1 MATAPSSAT
10 APAPAAA
17 AKSPK
22 LLIGIVLAISLCAL
36 AVAAYA
42 MTRTQHQD
50 SPKEAAA
57 AEKPI
62 FISMEPLT
70 VNLQTE
76 GRPRFLHV
84 GMSLKVRDEKAK
96 AQVMEFMPELR
107 SRALMLMSN
116 RQPEG
121 LMTADDKTRL
131 AGEIQTELNRPLSD
145 GLPPQAI
152 SGVSFNAFVVQ

>member
-1 MATAPSSAT
+1 MATAPTTAT
-10 APAPAAA
+10 APAPAA

-22 LLIGIVLAISLCAL
+22 LLIGVVLAISLAAL
-36 AVAAYA
+36 GVAGYA
-42 MTRTQHQD
+42 MTRTQHAD
-50 SPKEAAA
+50 SPKEVAA

-62 FISMEPLT
+62 FITMEPLT
-70 VNLQTE
+70 VNLLAE

-116 RQPEG
+116 RQPDSM
-121 LMTADDKTRL
+121 MTAEDKTRL
-131 AGEIQTELNRPLSD
+131 AGEIQTELNRPLSE
-145 GLPPQAI
+145 GLPPQAVY
-152 SGVSFNAFVVQ
+152 GVSFNAFVVQ